1 MKRIRAFVLIGAA
14 FLGLGWAA
22 FQAVAPVE
30 PLSKYFPP
38 GALLYLQT
46 SDFLALLADWNASP
60 QKQEWLRSSNYEVF
74 SRSRLLLKSD
84 PSPGGAKELRDWLS
98 FAPPGLARDGLLI
111 PRACALGLYLRFRG
125 TTRLG

>member
-74 SRSRLLLKSD
+74 SRSRLLLRPVGSVLAGMMESARQG
-84 PSPGGAKELRDWLS
+84 PRSYWCNRCRHRRENAKPHWE
-98 FAPPGLARDGLLI
+98 
-111 PRACALGLYLRFRG
+111 
-125 TTRLG
+125 